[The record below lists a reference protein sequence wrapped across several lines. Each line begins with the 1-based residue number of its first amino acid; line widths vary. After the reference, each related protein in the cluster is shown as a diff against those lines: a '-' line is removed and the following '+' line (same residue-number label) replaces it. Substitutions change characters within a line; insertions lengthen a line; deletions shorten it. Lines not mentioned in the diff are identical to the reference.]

1 MPAATKKT
9 PMARKY
15 APARKSAAAEQSA
28 SAPQNRFPPGSL
40 DRSLSDYRDP
50 LPSADDHAALL
61 QLGGSAPA
69 ISNLENAAE
78 NTSTNTTQSPTNGNQ
93 QISTSQPGPLN
104 DLNNHPQKRR
114 KRALQPDVESGPL
127 PQSFNEMMK
136 KSVLELAKEAQENSK
151 GAMSEEDKQFFLDY
165 HTQQRQMLIIK
176 AIERGVSMPMV
187 DGFLGKRITLKG
199 PNCWNE
205 FFKTKEVQEVFR
217 GKWLPFF
224 PHNPI
229 HH

>member
-40 DRSLSDYRDP
+40 DCSLSDYRDP

-104 DLNNHPQKRR
+104 DLNNPPQKRR
-114 KRALQPDVESGPL
+114 KRALQPDVKSEHELNQANNSI
-127 PQSFNEMMK
+127 FAK
-136 KSVLELAKEAQENSK
+136 KYDLKICNQAQAVNFVFQKKYRLTLSSK
-151 GAMSEEDKQFFLDY
+151 IPD
-165 HTQQRQMLIIK
+165 LIK
-176 AIERGVSMPMV
+176 
-187 DGFLGKRITLKG
+187 
-199 PNCWNE
+199 
-205 FFKTKEVQEVFR
+205 VQ
-217 GKWLPFF
+217 
-224 PHNPI
+224 H
-229 HH
+229 